1 MSKISSIFL
10 IAFSLIL
17 SVFASSALAS
27 EVKFSKSENNIL
39 VQSEFYRFNYN
50 LKAGSWNLEDAKDGM
65 VLRNAFCRAILTP
78 SGSRSEK
85 IIASTNAGLINF
97 ETREISDQLGQGVE
111 LKIFLKNSE
120 LPSLINIFRFYPNQT
135 FFTVALEISDVPAN
149 YSGYQVKIL
158 EPMRVNGPS
167 GGLFL
172 GRNPA
177 AQKILDNGSNWY
189 LDFMAS
195 LSDLGS
201 RPDFPASAFSGQYR
215 SDWSSIIFDPQSKK
229 SAVAGFIT
237 GDKAGNIIVTDFNP
251 ALSGKENRRLGIS
264 DYAGQSIYRPPL
276 PIKSGFSSEILYLDF
291 FESSPFDALEK
302 YADAIPKWS
311 RSKVWSA
318 ATPTSWNS
326 WGEYIHDINEQNML
340 ANLAFAAN
348 NFKPFGMKY
357 FQIDDGYQI
366 AWGDWDADPKKFP
379 HGMKWFADQVRAQG
393 MVPGIWI
400 APFEASVDSKV
411 FKEHPDWF
419 LARNDLIEKFFLS
432 NDLRV
437 LDLTKPGAQ
446 EFLRQTIRKYVR
458 DWGYQ
463 WIKIDFI
470 YYIIAYSRIGDGS
483 ETVFQ
488 IYRDGLRIIKE
499 EAGPDVFVLGV
510 GVVGFNYGLVD
521 GQRLGLDNMPVWN
534 NRKKLFNWK
543 TFGFNQGLA
552 PTARVVARRYWLN
565 YRVWIN
571 HPDLIFFNNDRRL
584 QMKVPELSFDEAL
597 CFANLVGLSGGIVK
611 IGDKMVDMTDK
622 EIAVIQKIL
631 PVFPASG
638 RPLDLFEKETP
649 EIWRLPIKTDFDSW
663 EVLGFFNWGKNWI
676 GKKEIPEQKRTISV
690 KISALGLDPAKK
702 YLVFDFW
709 NEKFVGVFQNDI
721 ALELEPRTSAVL
733 AVRELKDHPVFLSYN
748 RHITQGAIEIK
759 TIKWDAASK
768 ILAGSQDAVPGFEY
782 RLYFYQPDGWNFS
795 GAEVSA
801 PGFKTEIDKNIVKLI
816 FIPKT
821 PCPINWRIKFQ

>member
-1 MSKISSIFL
+1 LKSNSIKSVLLLFISLLPFR
-10 IAFSLIL
+10 
-17 SVFASSALAS
+17 VFGEEL
-27 EVKFSKSENNIL
+27 KFSKSENNIL
-39 VQSEFYRFNYN
+39 VQSEFYKFNYS
-50 LKAGSWNLEDAKDGM
+50 LKSGSWDMEDAKAGM

-78 SGSRSEK
+78 AGSRSEK
-85 IIASTNAGLINF
+85 IIASTNAGQINF
-97 ETREISDQLGQGVE
+97 KTREISDRLGQGME
-111 LKIFLKNSE
+111 LKILLKNSE
-120 LPSLINIFRFYPNQT
+120 MPSLTNIFRFYPNQA
-135 FFTVALEISDVPAN
+135 FFTIALEINEVPVG
-149 YSGYQVKIL
+149 YLGYQVKIL

-172 GRNPA
+172 GKNPA

-189 LDFMAS
+189 LDFMVG

-201 RPDFPASAFSGQYR
+201 RPDFPASAFSGARR

-229 SAVAGFIT
+229 SALAGFLT
-237 GDKAGNIIVTDFNP
+237 GNRAGNIIVTGFNL
-251 ALSGKENRRLGIS
+251 ALSGKENGRLGIS

-276 PIKSGFSSEILYLDF
+276 PIESGFSSEVLYLDF
-291 FESSPFDALEK
+291 FQSSPFDALEK
-302 YADAIPKWS
+302 YADAIPKWNGA
-311 RSKVWSA
+311 RIWSA
-318 ATPTSWNS
+318 ATPTGWNS
-326 WGEYIHDINEQNML
+326 WGEYIHDLTEQNML
-340 ANLAFAAN
+340 ENLEFAAK

-357 FQIDDGYQI
+357 FQVDDGYQI
-366 AWGDWDADPKKFP
+366 AWGDWEADPIKFP

-393 MVPGIWI
+393 MIPGIWI
-400 APFEASVDSKV
+400 APFEASINSKV

-419 LARNDLIEKFFLS
+419 LARNGLIEKFFLS

-446 EFLRQTIRKYVR
+446 EFLRQTIRKYVHE
-458 DWGYQ
+458 WGYK

-534 NRKKLFNWK
+534 NKKSLFNWK
-543 TFGFNQGLA
+543 FFGFNQGLV

-571 HPDLIFFNNDRRL
+571 HPDLIFFNNDRRM
-584 QMKVPELSFDEAL
+584 QMKVPELSSDEAL
-597 CFANLVGLSGGIVK
+597 CFASLVGLSGGIVK
-611 IGDKMVDMTDK
+611 IGDKMVDMTDR
-622 EIAVIQKIL
+622 EVAVIQKLL
-631 PVFPASG
+631 PVYPASG

-649 EIWRLPIKTDFDSW
+649 EIWSLPVRTDFDSW
-663 EVLGFFNWGKNWI
+663 NVLGFFNWGKNWSA
-676 GKKEIPEQKRTISV
+676 KKEIPEQKRKISV
-690 KISALGLDPAKK
+690 NFFELGLDPAKK

-709 NEKFVGVFQNDI
+709 NEIFVGIFQDEV
-721 ALELEPRTSAVL
+721 ALELEPWTSAVL

-748 RHITQGAIEIK
+748 RHITQGAVEINA
-759 TIKWDAASK
+759 IKWDAASK
-768 ILAGSQDAVPGFEY
+768 ILSGVQDAVPGFEY
-782 RLYFYQPDGWNFS
+782 HLYFYQPDGWQIS

-801 PGFKTEIDKNIVKLI
+801 SDFKTEKDKNILKLI
-816 FIPKT
+816 FVPKT
-821 PCPINWRIKFQ
+821 PGPVNWRLKFQ